1 MKKILIAFDGIHF
14 SESAFEFAKGLNE
27 LSPIL
32 LTGVFLPQISYA
44 NIWSYADGMGGPL
57 FVPALEESDSDTI
70 EKNMER
76 FETLCQKNQIEYR
89 VRKDFTD
96 LALPELKKESRFADL
111 LLISGETFYEN
122 MGTGDPNTYL
132 KDALHGIECA
142 AIVIPNDFIFPTSNI
157 LAYDGSDSSVFAIKQ
172 FAYLLPE
179 LVGNKTVLVYV
190 NTEDQKSMPN
200 EPYIEELAARH
211 FKDLTITKLD
221 IDPKKYFSTWIADKK
236 SAVLISGAFGRSSL
250 SNLFKKSFITEILK
264 DHKIPVFISHK

>member
-14 SESAFEFAKGLNE
+14 SESAFEFAKSLNE

-57 FVPALEESDSDTI
+57 FVPTLEDDDTEKI

-76 FETLCQKNQIEYR
+76 FATLCQKNQIEYR
-89 VRKDFTD
+89 VRKDFSD

-132 KDALHGIECA
+132 KDALHGMECS
-142 AIVIPNDFIFPTSNI
+142 AIIVPNSFLFPTSNI
-157 LAYDGSDSSVFAIKQ
+157 LSYDGSDSSVFAIKQ
-172 FAYLLPE
+172 FAYLFPE
-179 LVGNKTVLVYV
+179 LSENQTALVYV
-190 NTEDQKSMPN
+190 ASNDEKKLPN

-211 FKDLTITKLD
+211 FKDLTITTMD

-236 SAVLISGAFGRSSL
+236 TAILISGAFGRSSI
-250 SNLFKKSFITEILK
+250 SNLFKKSFIYEVLK
-264 DHKIPVFISHK
+264 KHEIPVFVSHR